1 MQNNYKIAKI
11 LLPIAL
17 NNEYSY
23 LIPDSTI
30 INIGDIVLV
39 NFVNRNI
46 YGLVTDLENATKKPK
61 FKLKTIILK
70 DSDIK
75 IDNKLIELIN
85 FASNYNLAPKGL
97 FLKLAISIL
106 NSSQDKKNTKITYR
120 INQDAVKNI
129 KITTKRQKIIDIFTK
144 QDEIEQ
150 NEIIKLSE
158 ISRSTLNSLVKNKL
172 LIKNNIEIIKKI
184 ELKQEFDIN
193 DFKLAKLSDH
203 QKECADF
210 INNKVIQGKYNPILV
225 DGVTGSGK
233 TEIYFDVI
241 ANILKEESGQIL
253 ILLPEIILAEQ
264 ILKRFNDKFGFKA
277 NIWHSKIDNNLKRSI
292 FYGINKGDIRV
303 LIGTRSALF
312 LPFKDLKLTI
322 IDEEHED
329 SFKQEDIVNYHGRD
343 MAIMRSKIEESAIVL
358 SSATPSIE
366 TFFNAYNDKY
376 HHLQLKS
383 RFFHNNKAKISLID
397 MKKQKLN
404 KNSHICDDLK
414 NEIDLALKNNSQ
426 ILLFLNRRGYAPV
439 TLCKS
444 CGVKVSCSNCSSYMT
459 YHHKI
464 DKLICHHC
472 GFTSNDTKNCK
483 SCEAKDSLVNLGA
496 GVEKIAQEIEA
507 TFPQQKIAL
516 MTSDTLNNTAKST
529 QVIKEIIENKVKI
542 IIGTQIIAKGHHFPN
557 LALVGIIDGDSS
569 FNNANLR
576 ASEKSFQLLT
586 QVIGRAGREKHQ
598 AKIILQ
604 SYSSN
609 NLIFQYI
616 MNQERDKFFD
626 LELQNRKIAD
636 MPPFS
641 KMIAIIF
648 ISKDENLA
656 INSAKHILRQFPI
669 QDNIEL
675 FGPAPMPISKIRNKY
690 YYRIIAK
697 SDKKLNLQKLV
708 NNIIKYTKLHNNV
721 RVRIDV
727 DPL

>member
-17 NNEYSY
+17 DDEYSY
-23 LIPDSTI
+23 LIPDNII

-46 YGLVTDLENATKKPK
+46 YGLITDLENTTKKPK

-75 IDNKLIELIN
+75 IDNKLIKLIN
-85 FASNYNLAPKGL
+85 FAANYNLAPRGL

-129 KITTKRQKIIDIFTK
+129 KITTKRQKIIDIFIK

-150 NEIIKLSE
+150 NEIIKLTE
-158 ISRSTLNSLVKNKL
+158 ISKSTLNSLVKNKL
-172 LIKNNIEIIKKI
+172 LIKKNIETTKKNK
-184 ELKQEFDIN
+184 LKQEFDIN

-343 MAIMRSKIEESAIVL
+343 MAIMRSKIEESTIVL

-404 KNSHICDDLK
+404 KNSYICDDLK

-426 ILLFLNRRGYAPV
+426 ILLF
-439 TLCKS
+439 
-444 CGVKVSCSNCSSYMT
+444 
-459 YHHKI
+459 
-464 DKLICHHC
+464 
-472 GFTSNDTKNCK
+472 
-483 SCEAKDSLVNLGA
+483 
-496 GVEKIAQEIEA
+496 
-507 TFPQQKIAL
+507 
-516 MTSDTLNNTAKST
+516 
-529 QVIKEIIENKVKI
+529 
-542 IIGTQIIAKGHHFPN
+542 
-557 LALVGIIDGDSS
+557 
-569 FNNANLR
+569 
-576 ASEKSFQLLT
+576 
-586 QVIGRAGREKHQ
+586 
-598 AKIILQ
+598 
-604 SYSSN
+604 
-609 NLIFQYI
+609 
-616 MNQERDKFFD
+616 
-626 LELQNRKIAD
+626 
-636 MPPFS
+636 
-641 KMIAIIF
+641 
-648 ISKDENLA
+648 
-656 INSAKHILRQFPI
+656 
-669 QDNIEL
+669 
-675 FGPAPMPISKIRNKY
+675 
-690 YYRIIAK
+690 
-697 SDKKLNLQKLV
+697 
-708 NNIIKYTKLHNNV
+708 
-721 RVRIDV
+721 
-727 DPL
+727 